1 MAHSTRSAHQDSAPF
16 RQHDAVTV
24 PWASPLLRQLCEE
37 WVVLNHSP
45 IANAAARAWALL
57 DAPTVGAVVDGIDRA
72 ETGVKDASIHALLEL
87 HRDGDRVAGRVLLQA
102 MLPGLVDLARRGRA
116 PRSETS
122 FDDQVQRAVTEFWG
136 VISLERNL
144 AVHGVAG
151 RLLLDTLNRFS
162 SHRRSSDAWEEHTW
176 YYPDWDTD
184 GEGSWESER
193 VAGTI
198 GRSIVSQE
206 AAEAEQ
212 VISTLTGEL
221 DPSGD
226 LIQLLAWARVE
237 GAIDDDEVNLLVE
250 VYLCGDRDLKQT
262 ALRLGLP
269 HATLRKRVSRT
280 RQALAE
286 AVRAETAA

>member
-1 MAHSTRSAHQDSAPF
+1 MAHSTRTAHQDSAPF
-16 RQHDAVTV
+16 RQHDGVTV

-37 WVVLNHSP
+37 WVELNHSP
-45 IANAAARAWALL
+45 AASAAAQEWSSRGGL
-57 DAPTVGAVVDGIDRA
+57 DGQTVGAIIDGIDLA
-72 ETGVKDASIHALLEL
+72 PAPVKDTAIHALLDR
-87 HRDGDRVAGRVLLQA
+87 HVAGDRVAGRVLLQA

-116 PRSETS
+116 PRSEAS

-136 VISLERNL
+136 VISLERHL
-144 AVHGVAG
+144 AVDGIAG

-162 SHRRSSDAWEEHTW
+162 SHRRSRDAWEEHTSFSW
-176 YYPDWDTD
+176 NDW
-184 GEGSWESER
+184 EGADEI
-193 VAGTI
+193 VAGEI
-198 GRSIVSQE
+198 GRQLVTRE
-206 AAEAEQ
+206 AAETEQ
-212 VISTLTGEL
+212 LLAAAAGEL

-237 GAIDDDEVNLLVE
+237 GAIDDDEVDLLVE

-262 ALRLGLP
+262 ALRLGVP

-280 RQALAE
+280 RQALAQ